1 MSITAAKYVSSIQSL
16 TIPASVKNI
25 AGQTTHMLYS
35 DGETAGAVACLYL
48 KNGTSVYLWSDG
60 TVNYRGPATPD
71 QRSAIATWIATLQKG
86 GRKE

>member
-1 MSITAAKYVSSIQSL
+1 MSITAAKYISNIQFL

-25 AGQTTHMLYS
+25 TGQTTHMLYS

-71 QRSAIATWIATLQKG
+71 HRSAIATWIATLQE
-86 GRKE
+86 GRRED